1 MDDEISATS
10 VQQKHSAGTI
20 MRLIIPQGFKASF
33 QLYSNIT
40 LHHITVHIPV
50 TLSENIKLI
59 IEIYRI
65 NYINI

>member
-10 VQQKHSAGTI
+10 VQQKHSAGTFSGNN
-20 MRLIIPQGFKASF
+20 LKASF

-65 NYINI
+65 NYVNI